1 MPNVDYHAR
10 RVRSSTKVEDKLDE
24 LSRMIE
30 ELGKA
35 VDILQKDLIDLKR
48 RIPSK

>member
-10 RVRSSTKVEDKLDE
+10 RVRSSTKLEDKLDE
-24 LSRMIE
+24 LSRTIE

-35 VDILQKDLIDLKR
+35 IDVLQRDVIELKR
-48 RIPSK
+48 RIPNK